1 MPELVIDGDRR
12 MIVARAFRL
21 AFTWNGDRW
30 THALEHLGRGRE
42 AHRTLAS
49 SFEGDAA
56 RDDLSR
62 VVSPAY
68 QDLQFQ
74 ESESGLMALLVGQSG
89 PHHFSAVFEVEEGT
103 VANVVGRN
111 PSEPVHEVIIKVDI
125 ADRCRAP
132 VRSLASTYVVEAQSG
147 DLDAGSDSS
156 VVSWKLESD
165 DLAFSPEAPA
175 LASFA
180 EAGRRAT
187 RVQAC
192 VTPEPG
198 SATHRLIYHWIWQ
211 QNLLE

>member
-12 MIVARAFRL
+12 MIVAGAFRL
-21 AFTWNGDRW
+21 AFTWTGDRW
-30 THALEHLGRGRE
+30 THALEHLGQGAS
-42 AHRTLAS
+42 AHRTLAL
-49 SFEGDAA
+49 SFEGDAD
-56 RDDLSR
+56 RDDLER

-74 ESESGLMALLVGQSG
+74 ESEAGVMALLVGQSG
-89 PHHFSAVFEVEEGT
+89 PHHFSAVFEVSEPT
-103 VANVVGRN
+103 VANVIGRD
-111 PSEPVHEVIIKVDI
+111 PLEPEYNVTIKVDV
-125 ADRCRAP
+125 ADRCRVP

-147 DLDAGSDSS
+147 DLDANSDSS

-165 DLAFSPEAPA
+165 DLAFAPKAPA

-192 VTPEPG
+192 VSPEPG
-198 SATHRLIYHWIWQ
+198 SSTHRLIYHWVWR
-211 QNLLE
+211 QNLSE